1 VTRRLLLLRHGRTAW
16 NAVRRAQG
24 HADVELDA
32 TGHGQ
37 AVRVARQLAMLTPAA
52 IWSSDLLR
60 ARRTAEYL
68 AAETGLPV
76 KYDAR
81 LREIDVGQRQG
92 LTLDEF
98 SQRFPQEYAAWTGGL
113 DVPAVPGAEVAADV
127 VARVVPTLRE
137 CLGSL
142 APGET
147 GVVVGHGASMKIGMV
162 ALLGWP
168 ADLSATLRSVDNC
181 AWVTVEETEPGGRLR
196 LAGYN
201 EKPPPEPAAQGRMG
215 P

>member
-32 TGHGQ
+32 TGHDQ
-37 AVRVARQLAMLTPAA
+37 AARTARHLATLRPAA

-60 ARRTAEYL
+60 ARRTAAYL

-76 KYDAR
+76 KYDER
-81 LREIDVGQRQG
+81 LREVDVGQRQG
-92 LTLDEF
+92 LTLEEF
-98 SQRFPQEYAAWTGGL
+98 AQRFPEEHAAWVGGVDL
-113 DVPAVPGAEVAADV
+113 PAVPGAEGPADI
-127 VARVVPTLRE
+127 VARVVPTLLE
-137 CLGSL
+137 CLGFL
-142 APGET
+142 TPGET
-147 GVVVGHGASMKIGMV
+147 GVVVGHGAAMKIGMV

-168 ADLSATLRSVDNC
+168 SDLSATLRSVDNC
-181 AWVTVEETEPGGRLR
+181 AWVTVEEPEPGARLR

-201 EKPPPEPAAQGRMG
+201 EAAPEPAGRGRMS

>member
-16 NAVRRAQG
+16 NAVGRAQG

-32 TGHGQ
+32 TGHDQ
-37 AVRVARQLAMLTPAA
+37 ASRAARHLAALRPAA

-60 ARRTAEYL
+60 ARQTAEYL
-68 AAETGLPV
+68 ATGTGLPV
-76 KYDAR
+76 KYDER
-81 LREIDVGQRQG
+81 LREYDVGQRQG
-92 LTLDEF
+92 LTLEEF
-98 SQRFPQEYAAWTGGL
+98 AQRFPEAHAAWTGGAEL
-113 DVPAVPGAEVAADV
+113 PAVPGAEVAGEV

-142 APGET
+142 AGDET
-147 GVVVGHGASMKIGMV
+147 GVVVAHGAAMRVGVV

-168 ADLSATLRSVDNC
+168 LDLTGSLRTVENC
-181 AWVTVEETEPGGRLR
+181 AWVTVEESPSGRLR

-201 EKPPPEPAAQGRMG
+201 EKVPPATDGCGRMV